1 MHDRRGPSGNETA
14 FSYTM
19 NNFLIGLA
27 NLLLMSLT
35 ALGQT
40 TSPVDTLSAPAATK
54 TDTSSKPTPAVGLV
68 KTDSI
73 PAPVNPSTSETG
85 ADDLL
90 AGLTDSTETQPLLP
104 SKMIFTQRVF
114 WGPKGLLRVLK
125 VAPLTPEGRSKE
137 LNVRRTMLIT
147 HQIGGFVTLAGF
159 VAQGLLGAKLYNA
172 QGEDYIN
179 TKRWHERTATF
190 INVSYGT
197 TLALSLFTPPAIIGS
212 RRGFST
218 IKLHKYLAVVHLA
231 GMITTNVLAHLI
243 QENYQLKPYHRAA
256 AYTTFVTYA
265 ASVIA
270 LKF

>member
-1 MHDRRGPSGNETA
+1 MRYFFA
-14 FSYTM
+14 
-19 NNFLIGLA
+19 GLA
-27 NLLLMSLT
+27 NLLFVTLT
-35 ALGQT
+35 TFGQV
-40 TSPVDTLSAPAATK
+40 TSPTDTLSVSGTAKSDTSARPAPIVGLTK
-54 TDTSSKPTPAVGLV
+54 TDTVPTPA
-68 KTDSI
+68 
-73 PAPVNPSTSETG
+73 STSTSASE

-104 SKMIFTQRVF
+104 SKMLFTQRAF
-114 WGPKGLLRVLK
+114 WGPKGLLRVLN
-125 VAPLTPEGRSKE
+125 VAPLTAEGRSKE
-137 LNVRRTMLIT
+137 LNVRRAMLIT

-172 QGEDYIN
+172 QGEEYVN
-179 TKRWHERTATF
+179 TKKWHGRTATF

-197 TLALSLFTPPAIIGS
+197 TLALSLFTPPPIIGS

-218 IKLHKYLAVVHLA
+218 IKLHKYLAIVHLT
-231 GMITTNVLAHLI
+231 GMIATNVLAGLI